1 MSRSISILGND
12 HANVSAEL
20 NIERSEE
27 YIIKILGINSRISG
41 NALYDSILK
50 VERKIHIKRIY
61 MKNREI
67 LNTTGHN
74 MPDLNF
80 NTLQYTT
87 LHSIRYN
94 TLQYTTLLMFTL
106 YFSFPI

>member
-41 NALYDSILK
+41 NALDDSILK

-61 MKNREI
+61 MENRGI

-74 MPDLNF
+74 MPNLNF
-80 NTLQYTT
+80 DDDDKK
-87 LHSIRYN
+87 IDG
-94 TLQYTTLLMFTL
+94 
-106 YFSFPI
+106 